1 MEVKIK
7 SDKHMKQ
14 FFKIVFA
21 SMLGFGI
28 LMFLSVVILIG
39 TIAVMS
45 GGDKDE
51 KDLVVKENSV
61 LYLDFSKGLVDK
73 ASDNPFETFDL
84 NSMESK
90 KKLGLKQ
97 VLDNLKKAK
106 KDENIKGA
114 YLKLKGASMNMANL
128 DEVRSALEDFKSE
141 GKWIIAYGQEVSQST
156 YYLASVADEMY
167 VYPEGGVELNGLMT
181 ELMFFKGMLEK
192 LEVDVQIIRG
202 KNNKFKSAVE
212 PFMYDKMSD
221 ANREQLTKLL
231 TTVWGNWTE
240 KIAESR
246 GITVASINEYADSL
260 KMFDPANALEYKLV
274 DGLLFGDQVM
284 DTLKAKLD
292 VEDDDDVNFVSIS
305 KYDSAP
311 EKFEDG
317 EKKPWELKDKI
328 AIIYGAGEIRSG
340 NSDPETMGSKTIA
353 KAIRKARKDSSI
365 KAIVFRVNSPGGSAL
380 ASDVMWRE
388 TQLAK
393 ESKPFVVSMGGLAA
407 SGGYYVSCDADRIF
421 AGPNTITG
429 SIGVFGMIPNAK
441 DMLNNKLGLTFDGVT
456 TNANSDI
463 GMLTKPLTPFQYG
476 KIQQSVEK
484 VYDTFLG
491 HVSVGRNMTKEE
503 VDAIGQ
509 GRVWTGEDALEIGLV
524 DELGGL
530 EDAIAYAAE
539 QAGLENYRI
548 KTFPEK
554 KDPFQEFIKELTGES
569 SNLFMKWRLG
579 EFYSAYQM
587 VERLQESD
595 RIQARVPFNLE
606 VR

>member
-1 MEVKIK
+1 
-7 SDKHMKQ
+7 MKQ

-21 SMLGFGI
+21 SMLGFGATVFFTI
-28 LMFLSVVILIG
+28 LVLVGVV
-39 TIAVMS
+39 AAMS

-51 KDLVVKENSV
+51 KDLEVKENSV

-84 NSMESK
+84 NSFESNK
-90 KKLGLKQ
+90 KMSLMQ
-97 VLDNLKKAK
+97 VLNNLKKAK
-106 KDENIKGA
+106 KDDNIKGA
-114 YLKLKGASMNMANL
+114 YLDLKGVSMNLANM
-128 DEVRSALEDFKSE
+128 DEIRSGLEDFKSS
-141 GKWIIAYGQEVSQST
+141 GKWIIAYGQDIGQGT
-156 YYLASVADEMY
+156 YYLSSVADQIY
-167 VYPEGGVELNGLMT
+167 VYPEGGVEFNGLMS
-181 ELMFFKGMLEK
+181 EIMFFKGMLEK
-192 LEVDVQIIRG
+192 LEVEVQVIRG

-212 PFMYDKMSD
+212 PFLYDKMSD
-221 ANREQLTKLL
+221 PNREQLTKLL
-231 TTVWGNWTE
+231 TTVWDNWTE

-246 GITVASINEYADSL
+246 GISAASLNEYADSL
-260 KMFDPANALEYKLV
+260 MAFNPANAVEYKLV

-292 VEDDDDVNFVSIS
+292 VEEDDDVNFISIS
-305 KYDSAP
+305 KYTRAP
-311 EKFEDG
+311 EKYEEG
-317 EKKPWELKDKI
+317 ELKPWERKDKI

-340 NSDPETMGSKTIA
+340 NSDQETMGSRTIA

-393 ESKPFVVSMGGLAA
+393 EAKPFVVSMGGLAA

-421 AGPNTITG
+421 AGANTITG

-441 DMLNNKLGLTFDGVT
+441 NMLNNKLGLTFDGVQ
-456 TNANSDI
+456 TNANSDV
-463 GMLTKPLTPFQYG
+463 GMLTKPLTTYQYG

-491 HVSVGRNMTKEE
+491 HVSEGRSMTKDE

-509 GRVWTGEDALEIGLV
+509 GRVWTGEDALELGLV

-539 QAGLENYRI
+539 QAGVTNYRI
-548 KTFPEK
+548 TNFPEK
-554 KDPFQEFIKELTGES
+554 KDPIQEFIKELTGES
-569 SNLFMKWRLG
+569 SSIFMKWKLG
-579 EFYSAYQM
+579 EFYNAYQT
-587 VERLQESD
+587 VERITKSD
-595 RIQARVPFNLE
+595 RIQARIPFDIE
-606 VR
+606 IR